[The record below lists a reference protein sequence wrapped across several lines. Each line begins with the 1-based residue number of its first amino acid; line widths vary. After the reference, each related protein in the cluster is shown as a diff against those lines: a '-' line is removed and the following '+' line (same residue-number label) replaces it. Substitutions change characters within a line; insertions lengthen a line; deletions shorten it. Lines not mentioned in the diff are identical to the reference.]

1 MKVILACLVIVA
13 TSGPAVAADPIL
25 WPCQPGG
32 FGYEPGIER
41 TIRAALGAEPEISA
55 IIYPSFAPEWGVAL
69 VNDAQGPVVVL
80 SQFASSYWASGWV
93 HIEEGEATDPVHRK
107 VPVVTKWSV
116 EKDSPPE
123 RWTWDADTAH
133 AALSTIKTPVSANL
147 AAQLREVWSAAMA
160 GIGPRDMTMLGLDGV
175 TYQFQV
181 GRQSC
186 GSTWSPGSE
195 TMPGKLVSLV
205 EQLKMLAQSRAEPDA
220 GRREREIRAIATGF
234 LDGSG
239 RRSQAP

>member
-1 MKVILACLVIVA
+1 MKVILACLVVVA
-13 TSGPAVAADPIL
+13 TSGPAVAADPVL

-41 TIRAALGAEPEISA
+41 TIRAALSTEPEISA

-80 SQFASSYWASGWV
+80 SQFANSYWASGWARIDEDETASTV
-93 HIEEGEATDPVHRK
+93 HPKG
-107 VPVVTKWSV
+107 PVVTKWSY

-123 RWTWDADTAH
+123 RWTWDGDAAH
-133 AALSTIKTPVSANL
+133 SALSVTKTPVSTNL
-147 AAQLREVWSAAMA
+147 AARLREVWSAAMA
-160 GIGPRDMTMLGLDGV
+160 GIGPRDPNMLGLDGV

-186 GSTWSPGSE
+186 GSTWSPSSE
-195 TMPGKLVSLV
+195 TIPGKLVSLV
-205 EQLKMLAQSRAEPDA
+205 EQLKMLDRSRVEPEGSLREKEILATAAEIL
-220 GRREREIRAIATGF
+220 GEF
-234 LDGSG
+234 G